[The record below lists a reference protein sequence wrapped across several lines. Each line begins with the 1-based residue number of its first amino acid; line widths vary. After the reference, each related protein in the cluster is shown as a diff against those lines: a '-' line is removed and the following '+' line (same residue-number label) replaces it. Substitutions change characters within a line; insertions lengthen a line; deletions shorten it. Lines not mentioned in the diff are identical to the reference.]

1 MILISEGNIMSN
13 IINIIALS
21 VLFAAAAP
29 VMAADTS
36 MAGMQMADTPA
47 KSDTANASGV
57 VKKIDTAAGMVTLQ
71 HGPIPA
77 INWPAMT
84 MGFKVADPA
93 LLKNIKEGETV
104 DFTLKAENGN
114 EVVMAIQAKK

>member
-1 MILISEGNIMSN
+1 MSKLLN
-13 IINIIALS
+13 VIAFSL
-21 VLFAAAAP
+21 LFSAAAP
-29 VMAADTS
+29 ALAADNS

-57 VKKIDTAAGMVTLQ
+57 VKKIDTATGMVTLQ

-77 INWPAMT
+77 ISWPAMT

-114 EVVMAIQAKK
+114 QVVVAIQAKK

>member
-1 MILISEGNIMSN
+1 MSN

-29 VMAADTS
+29 VMATDTS

-84 MGFKVADPA
+84 MSFKVADPA

>member
-1 MILISEGNIMSN
+1 MKNLIKIA
-13 IINIIALS
+13 ALS
-21 VLFAAAAP
+21 AVVFAAVPTFASATAMSGD
-29 VMAADTS
+29 MANMDMS
-36 MAGMQMADTPA
+36 GSSA
-47 KSDTANASGV
+47 KKDTADASGV

-77 INWPAMT
+77 IQWPAMT

-93 LLKNIKEGETV
+93 LLNNLQEGEAV

-114 EVVMAIQAKK
+114 QVVVAIAAKK

>member
-1 MILISEGNIMSN
+1 MSKLINV
-13 IINIIALS
+13 IALS
-21 VLFAAAAP
+21 LLFSAAAP
-29 VMAADTS
+29 ALAADNS
-36 MAGMQMADTPA
+36 MSGNMAGMQMADTPA

-57 VKKIDTAAGMVTLQ
+57 VKKIDTATGMVTLQ

-77 INWPAMT
+77 ISWPAMT

-93 LLKNIKEGETV
+93 LLKNIKEGENV

-114 EVVMAIQAKK
+114 QVVIAIQAKK

>member
-1 MILISEGNIMSN
+1 MSKLINV
-13 IINIIALS
+13 IALS
-21 VLFAAAAP
+21 VLFSAAAP
-29 VMAADTS
+29 VMAADTRMS
-36 MAGMQMADTPA
+36 GNMAGMQMADTPS
-47 KSDTANASGV
+47 KSDTAAASGV

-77 INWPAMT
+77 ISWPAMT

-104 DFTLKAENGN
+104 DFTLKAEDGN
-114 EVVMAIQAKK
+114 EVVIALEAKK

>member
-1 MILISEGNIMSN
+1 MSK

-21 VLFAAAAP
+21 VLFSATAP

-36 MAGMQMADTPA
+36 MSGNMAGMQMADTPA
-47 KSDTANASGV
+47 KSDTATASGV

-77 INWPAMT
+77 ISWPAMT
-84 MGFKVADPA
+84 MGFNVADPA

-104 DFTLKAENGN
+104 DFTLKAEDGN
-114 EVVMAIQAKK
+114 QVVIAIEAKK